1 MPKTLEQIMEEQMMA
16 MMSQMMASNSGQVPL
31 STESANSDDF
41 SYNGQEDTLDDDDDD
56 FYGDS
61 DEDYDENYIDTG
73 FNSVT
78 DSKSDEFFSNTNPQ
92 YTDNTDFGF
101 DFASAVGDTS
111 ESVKDIPVNNESTT
125 SADSSFFYAGSNAS
139 EVPFQGSKAV
149 KFAFDNYN
157 NVGVLT
163 PDKDLF
169 YSVTERDSFA
179 RNFGIKVG
187 SSVNDSELLPLL
199 IDFASNIVKD
209 NIKPIQHGEKP
220 IHSSVIPT
228 PLDMDG
234 VPTYNDLLN
243 QNKSLMNIIKSMF
256 GDVKKERDFF
266 KSGMSDEQREE
277 INESVMS
284 STQPFESLTLEKCSA
299 NFFSHPFEY
308 MCYNQK
314 KEFSLSFGEG
324 SDLTTVSNNML
335 RLSECILNDIYT
347 MVGGANR
354 ITDLMVLSG
363 LIIVNGVSY
372 EPILPESYMKHIP
385 IADRTA
391 VMSGYFANFI
401 NYKCLRDMKNLT
413 NLSFDTRDFVY
424 GTVRKHL
431 GYGNSF
437 EPKDLFIVCKS
448 LMNLQIGEVQ
458 ITRAT
463 RNDFDNLFHVQKRS
477 SQLADWCTQQLDSG
491 FNLGVTS
498 IKDFW
503 SSKAERGLLGNVWGF
518 TWRGTATAAVGLG
531 DASLRLS
538 RGALKL
544 ASNVKTGINA
554 VIEAVK
560 QDL

>member
-1 MPKTLEQIMEEQMMA
+1 
-16 MMSQMMASNSGQVPL
+16 
-31 STESANSDDF
+31 
-41 SYNGQEDTLDDDDDD
+41 
-56 FYGDS
+56 
-61 DEDYDENYIDTG
+61 
-73 FNSVT
+73 
-78 DSKSDEFFSNTNPQ
+78 
-92 YTDNTDFGF
+92 
-101 DFASAVGDTS
+101 
-111 ESVKDIPVNNESTT
+111 
-125 SADSSFFYAGSNAS
+125 
-139 EVPFQGSKAV
+139 
-149 KFAFDNYN
+149 
-157 NVGVLT
+157 
-163 PDKDLF
+163 
-169 YSVTERDSFA
+169 
-179 RNFGIKVG
+179 
-187 SSVNDSELLPLL
+187 
-199 IDFASNIVKD
+199 
-209 NIKPIQHGEKP
+209 
-220 IHSSVIPT
+220 
-228 PLDMDG
+228 
-234 VPTYNDLLN
+234 
-243 QNKSLMNIIKSMF
+243 
-256 GDVKKERDFF
+256 
-266 KSGMSDEQREE
+266 
-277 INESVMS
+277 
-284 STQPFESLTLEKCSA
+284 
-299 NFFSHPFEY
+299 
-308 MCYNQK
+308 
-314 KEFSLSFGEG
+314 
-324 SDLTTVSNNML
+324 
-335 RLSECILNDIYT
+335 
-347 MVGGANR
+347 
-354 ITDLMVLSG
+354 
-363 LIIVNGVSY
+363 
-372 EPILPESYMKHIP
+372 MKHIP

-463 RNDFDNLFHVQKRS
+463 RNDFDNLFHVQRRS